1 MAGAD
6 CRINLR
12 PCSRL
17 RVDRKGFALVAIR
30 VTLVASRQ
38 LSCGRSRVG
47 RRRVPGDSDC
57 VDCPWRG
64 SWGGGGVEEPKR
76 SRAGGGAGGGG
87 RLGLRRV
94 VVAGRVWAGEF
105 QVTHG
110 NRRCR
115 GGGLRVGRR
124 VEPLRGSAGASPA
137 WVGVPLDSAL
147 PARPR
152 RCRRVAALTSSGAC
166 PPRLSAQVP
175 FYCIE
180 QPHPRQQSPP
190 IRAGAL
196 PVWVGV
202 RSPCRCESSPPGVLP
217 V

>member
-17 RVDRKGFALVAIR
+17 RVDRKVFALVAIR

-38 LSCGRSRVG
+38 LSWGRARVG
-47 RRRVPGDSDC
+47 RGRVEVRRGN
-57 VDCPWRG
+57 R
-64 SWGGGGVEEPKR
+64 GGGG
-76 SRAGGGAGGGG
+76 
-87 RLGLRRV
+87 
-94 VVAGRVWAGEF
+94 
-105 QVTHG
+105 
-110 NRRCR
+110 
-115 GGGLRVGRR
+115 GGLVVGRR

>member
-17 RVDRKGFALVAIR
+17 RVDRKVFALVAIR

-47 RRRVPGDSDC
+47 RRRVPVDSDC
-57 VDCPWRG
+57 VDCLWRG
-64 SWGGGGVEEPKR
+64 AGGEEGFKSRTGKGGV
-76 SRAGGGAGGGG
+76 AGGG
-87 RLGLRRV
+87 
-94 VVAGRVWAGEF
+94 VWAGEF
-105 QVTHG
+105 QVTNG

-137 WVGVPLDSAL
+137 WVGVPLDSA
-147 PARPR
+147 
-152 RCRRVAALTSSGAC
+152 
-166 PPRLSAQVP
+166 
-175 FYCIE
+175 
-180 QPHPRQQSPP
+180 
-190 IRAGAL
+190 
-196 PVWVGV
+196 
-202 RSPCRCESSPPGVLP
+202 
-217 V
+217 

>member
-17 RVDRKGFALVAIR
+17 RVDRKVFALVAIR

-47 RRRVPGDSDC
+47 RRRVPVDSDC
-57 VDCPWRG
+57 VDCLWRG
-64 SWGGGGVEEPKR
+64 AGGEERFKSRTGIGGVEGGGGV
-76 SRAGGGAGGGG
+76 SGG
-87 RLGLRRV
+87 
-94 VVAGRVWAGEF
+94 
-105 QVTHG
+105 
-110 NRRCR
+110 
-115 GGGLRVGRR
+115 
-124 VEPLRGSAGASPA
+124 
-137 WVGVPLDSAL
+137 VGVPLDSAP

>member
-1 MAGAD
+1 MAGAG

-17 RVDRKGFALVAIR
+17 RGGRKVFVLVAIR

-47 RRRVPGDSDC
+47 RRRVPVDSDC
-57 VDCPWRG
+57 VDCLWRG
-64 SWGGGGVEEPKR
+64 AGGEGRFKVPKGNRGGGGGGVW
-76 SRAGGGAGGGG
+76 G
-87 RLGLRRV
+87 
-94 VVAGRVWAGEF
+94 GEF
-105 QVTHG
+105 KVTNG

-180 QPHPRQQSPP
+180 QPHPRQQSPR
-190 IRAGAL
+190 IRAG
-196 PVWVGV
+196 PTTM
-202 RSPCRCESSPPGVLP
+202 
-217 V
+217 